1 MSTPKTLDGIADRM
15 RTGSHPMTVSTIVLP
30 PHVTEVLTI
39 ATRLNS
45 SERLLLAKL
54 LLDSLISD
62 EAQDEAD
69 WQNLGLTAFQQEW
82 DNPDDAIYDNWR
94 ELYGVPAR

>member
-1 MSTPKTLDGIADRM
+1 MTV
-15 RTGSHPMTVSTIVLP
+15 TVSTVNLP
-30 PHVTEVLTI
+30 PHITEVLTI
-39 ATRLNS
+39 ATQFS
-45 SERLLLAKL
+45 ASERLLMAKL
-54 LLDSLISD
+54 LLDGLISD

-94 ELYGVPAR
+94 KLYGVPAR

>member
-1 MSTPKTLDGIADRM
+1 MA
-15 RTGSHPMTVSTIVLP
+15 VSTSDLP
-30 PHVTEVLTI
+30 PHVAEVLTI
-39 ATRLNS
+39 ATQFS
-45 SERLLLAKL
+45 VSERLLLAKL
-54 LLDSLISD
+54 LLDSLMSD